1 MAVST
6 PAQAQQLDSMRLNNS
21 MCTQVTTVSPMQL
34 GTDYWDLGLGE
45 CFFYPKTFLGVVDLP
60 PYSPS
65 LPLSMPASPDIYLST
80 PLQNPLGQNGT
91 LDRLLSDSTIP
102 QLIDVFLERL
112 QQSMPFFTRSFLLQ
126 NIASQRHVHDRSFG
140 SLVQA
145 ICSLV
150 LLQPVQSQ
158 EKRPW
163 PNREARADAHL
174 ALAVN
179 LHSQA
184 DLGQSPTLETI
195 MTSVFLFACQF
206 CKGNYD
212 AARFRLR
219 EAAVLAEVMNLDKPE
234 SYGQIGD
241 TEKQR
246 RLRTLI
252 SLTIIERIYSV
263 QRDYIPGT
271 KLLSRNKLQELQ
283 NAIASSDDRGES
295 ENIIAMEGISSM
307 LEQVDFIDPDII
319 KCWKGFCWGEES
331 PTHVTRS
338 TILTLLRRYR
348 IPPQFSGPSGIDTH
362 AQHADILVTRHWMR
376 IKLWSL
382 ASSHG
387 YVEGL
392 SDDEEFRNEYA
403 LTIASEALDTCFQ
416 FEMTSLEVHGVGLV
430 EKLSDIATCA
440 ALQVNESCAA
450 LSPNQEYSIH
460 ADLRDPNTNGIL
472 PQEDS
477 PNSRSSSGHV
487 INGAEEMLN
496 GYLSLFASFRRGK
509 HPFLKPHREAP
520 KTLVP
525 IVERTATV
533 VGSAPAA
540 PALEFPSVFD
550 PTMFFGNVA
559 SHSSVDTGF
568 PIAAFSQTIASTS
581 LPAFSPQ
588 TLFGGTGNEVPR
600 ALPLRER
607 YIESFYLNFYAAHP
621 FIPPKDLLLILAQQ
635 TSLEPLLAAMRW
647 IGSLYIE
654 QDSSRS
660 LLTDASRL
668 IDGTPLKNGFLVQAM
683 LLVIIGLDGN
693 RQGKRAKKLM
703 ANARDISIQI
713 KLNTHPFAATNGQGI
728 PILEESWRR
737 TWWELYIVDAL
748 MSGVHQTNIFIL
760 YDVPTDVGLPCEEYQ
775 YLTGQIPPPI
785 YPYDTENLGLFDG
798 RPFSS
803 YTYRIQCACLLGTLQ
818 KMPTQVD
825 HVDRLLANWMLR
837 LPPSKYDAYCK
848 GELDEMMFQAIMMW
862 QAISILLHQPH
873 SQLDPSLTYNIKACV
888 PNTPAVSSDALNSHT
903 KHTIR
908 AAREL
913 SKLISQRVPLLKHTH
928 FFAYMVTLSSTI
940 HLSRWSLTFVA
951 EDDEDLRQN
960 MGRNIGALIKYAEM
974 WPMAQ
979 RLGLQVKQIAKKV
992 YTTKKHQQQ
1001 QPSK

>member
-1 MAVST
+1 MNQVVFNSALGCAVQIRSCDHCFYRKIKCDRRTPCSNCRQNDLQCQYKRPRKKRRYNRPVSDAPDVNSRVSSETLSIPSDGRIDYLAVETGDSMAVST

-21 MCTQVTTVSPMQL
+21 MHTQVTTVSPMQL

-45 CFFYPKTFLGVVDLP
+45 CFFYPKTFFGVVDLP

-80 PLQNPLGQNGT
+80 PLQNALGQNGT

-184 DLGQSPTLETI
+184 DLGQSPTLEAI

-206 CKGNYD
+206 CKGNFD

-219 EAAVLAEVMNLDKPE
+219 EAAALAEVMNLDKPE

-331 PTHVTRS
+331 PTHVTKS
-338 TILTLLRRYR
+338 TILTLLRRYL

-362 AQHADILVTRHWMR
+362 AQHADILVTRHWIR

-387 YVEGL
+387 YVEAL

-403 LTIASEALDTCFQ
+403 LTIASEALDTCLQ

-440 ALQVNESCAA
+440 ALQVNECCAA
-450 LSPNQEYSIH
+450 FSPNQEYPIH

-509 HPFLKPHREAP
+509 HPFLKPYMH
-520 KTLVP
+520 
-525 IVERTATV
+525 
-533 VGSAPAA
+533 
-540 PALEFPSVFD
+540 
-550 PTMFFGNVA
+550 
-559 SHSSVDTGF
+559 
-568 PIAAFSQTIASTS
+568 
-581 LPAFSPQ
+581 
-588 TLFGGTGNEVPR
+588 
-600 ALPLRER
+600 
-607 YIESFYLNFYAAHP
+607 
-621 FIPPKDLLLILAQQ
+621 
-635 TSLEPLLAAMRW
+635 
-647 IGSLYIE
+647 
-654 QDSSRS
+654 
-660 LLTDASRL
+660 
-668 IDGTPLKNGFLVQAM
+668 
-683 LLVIIGLDGN
+683 LLVN
-693 RQGKRAKKLM
+693 
-703 ANARDISIQI
+703 
-713 KLNTHPFAATNGQGI
+713 
-728 PILEESWRR
+728 
-737 TWWELYIVDAL
+737 
-748 MSGVHQTNIFIL
+748 
-760 YDVPTDVGLPCEEYQ
+760 
-775 YLTGQIPPPI
+775 
-785 YPYDTENLGLFDG
+785 
-798 RPFSS
+798 S
-803 YTYRIQCACLLGTLQ
+803 Y
-818 KMPTQVD
+818 
-825 HVDRLLANWMLR
+825 
-837 LPPSKYDAYCK
+837 
-848 GELDEMMFQAIMMW
+848 
-862 QAISILLHQPH
+862 
-873 SQLDPSLTYNIKACV
+873 
-888 PNTPAVSSDALNSHT
+888 
-903 KHTIR
+903 
-908 AAREL
+908 
-913 SKLISQRVPLLKHTH
+913 
-928 FFAYMVTLSSTI
+928 
-940 HLSRWSLTFVA
+940 
-951 EDDEDLRQN
+951 
-960 MGRNIGALIKYAEM
+960 
-974 WPMAQ
+974 
-979 RLGLQVKQIAKKV
+979 
-992 YTTKKHQQQ
+992 
-1001 QPSK
+1001 

>member
-1 MAVST
+1 
-6 PAQAQQLDSMRLNNS
+6 
-21 MCTQVTTVSPMQL
+21 
-34 GTDYWDLGLGE
+34 
-45 CFFYPKTFLGVVDLP
+45 
-60 PYSPS
+60 
-65 LPLSMPASPDIYLST
+65 
-80 PLQNPLGQNGT
+80 
-91 LDRLLSDSTIP
+91 
-102 QLIDVFLERL
+102 
-112 QQSMPFFTRSFLLQ
+112 
-126 NIASQRHVHDRSFG
+126 
-140 SLVQA
+140 
-145 ICSLV
+145 
-150 LLQPVQSQ
+150 
-158 EKRPW
+158 
-163 PNREARADAHL
+163 
-174 ALAVN
+174 
-179 LHSQA
+179 
-184 DLGQSPTLETI
+184 
-195 MTSVFLFACQF
+195 
-206 CKGNYD
+206 
-212 AARFRLR
+212 
-219 EAAVLAEVMNLDKPE
+219 
-234 SYGQIGD
+234 
-241 TEKQR
+241 
-246 RLRTLI
+246 
-252 SLTIIERIYSV
+252 
-263 QRDYIPGT
+263 
-271 KLLSRNKLQELQ
+271 
-283 NAIASSDDRGES
+283 
-295 ENIIAMEGISSM
+295 
-307 LEQVDFIDPDII
+307 
-319 KCWKGFCWGEES
+319 
-331 PTHVTRS
+331 
-338 TILTLLRRYR
+338 
-348 IPPQFSGPSGIDTH
+348 
-362 AQHADILVTRHWMR
+362 
-376 IKLWSL
+376 
-382 ASSHG
+382 
-387 YVEGL
+387 
-392 SDDEEFRNEYA
+392 
-403 LTIASEALDTCFQ
+403 
-416 FEMTSLEVHGVGLV
+416 
-430 EKLSDIATCA
+430 
-440 ALQVNESCAA
+440 
-450 LSPNQEYSIH
+450 
-460 ADLRDPNTNGIL
+460 
-472 PQEDS
+472 
-477 PNSRSSSGHV
+477 
-487 INGAEEMLN
+487 
-496 GYLSLFASFRRGK
+496 
-509 HPFLKPHREAP
+509 
-520 KTLVP
+520 
-525 IVERTATV
+525 
-533 VGSAPAA
+533 
-540 PALEFPSVFD
+540 
-550 PTMFFGNVA
+550 MFFGNVA

-568 PIAAFSQTIASTS
+568 PIAAFSQPIASTS
-581 LPAFSPQ
+581 LPAFSSQ
-588 TLFGGTGNEVPR
+588 TLLGGTGNEVPR

-785 YPYDTENLGLFDG
+785 HPYDTENLGLFDG

>member
-1 MAVST
+1 
-6 PAQAQQLDSMRLNNS
+6 
-21 MCTQVTTVSPMQL
+21 MQ
-34 GTDYWDLGLGE
+34 
-45 CFFYPKTFLGVVDLP
+45 P
-60 PYSPS
+60 
-65 LPLSMPASPDIYLST
+65 
-80 PLQNPLGQNGT
+80 
-91 LDRLLSDSTIP
+91 R
-102 QLIDVFLERL
+102 
-112 QQSMPFFTRSFLLQ
+112 
-126 NIASQRHVHDRSFG
+126 
-140 SLVQA
+140 
-145 ICSLV
+145 
-150 LLQPVQSQ
+150 
-158 EKRPW
+158 
-163 PNREARADAHL
+163 
-174 ALAVN
+174 
-179 LHSQA
+179 
-184 DLGQSPTLETI
+184 
-195 MTSVFLFACQF
+195 
-206 CKGNYD
+206 
-212 AARFRLR
+212 
-219 EAAVLAEVMNLDKPE
+219 
-234 SYGQIGD
+234 
-241 TEKQR
+241 
-246 RLRTLI
+246 
-252 SLTIIERIYSV
+252 
-263 QRDYIPGT
+263 
-271 KLLSRNKLQELQ
+271 
-283 NAIASSDDRGES
+283 
-295 ENIIAMEGISSM
+295 
-307 LEQVDFIDPDII
+307 
-319 KCWKGFCWGEES
+319 
-331 PTHVTRS
+331 
-338 TILTLLRRYR
+338 
-348 IPPQFSGPSGIDTH
+348 
-362 AQHADILVTRHWMR
+362 
-376 IKLWSL
+376 
-382 ASSHG
+382 
-387 YVEGL
+387 
-392 SDDEEFRNEYA
+392 
-403 LTIASEALDTCFQ
+403 
-416 FEMTSLEVHGVGLV
+416 
-430 EKLSDIATCA
+430 
-440 ALQVNESCAA
+440 
-450 LSPNQEYSIH
+450 
-460 ADLRDPNTNGIL
+460 
-472 PQEDS
+472 
-477 PNSRSSSGHV
+477 
-487 INGAEEMLN
+487 
-496 GYLSLFASFRRGK
+496 
-509 HPFLKPHREAP
+509 HREAP

-533 VGSAPAA
+533 VSSAPAA

-568 PIAAFSQTIASTS
+568 PFAAFSQTIASTS
-581 LPAFSPQ
+581 LPAFSSQ

-775 YLTGQIPPPI
+775 YLTG
-785 YPYDTENLGLFDG
+785 
-798 RPFSS
+798 
-803 YTYRIQCACLLGTLQ
+803 
-818 KMPTQVD
+818 VD

>member
-1 MAVST
+1 MHPRYLSAESFSQKSAFVVQAALNLQS
-6 PAQAQQLDSMRLNNS
+6 PAGAASSVPAML
-21 MCTQVTTVSPMQL
+21 
-34 GTDYWDLGLGE
+34 
-45 CFFYPKTFLGVVDLP
+45 
-60 PYSPS
+60 PS
-65 LPLSMPASPDIYLST
+65 LEPCVAASTRRNLVSVPAACLVCRRRHLKCD
-80 PLQNPLGQNGT
+80 GQ
-91 LDRLLSDSTIP
+91 RP
-102 QLIDVFLERL
+102 
-112 QQSMPFFTRSFLLQ
+112 
-126 NIASQRHVHDRSFG
+126 
-140 SLVQA
+140 
-145 ICSLV
+145 CS
-150 LLQPVQSQ
+150 
-158 EKRPW
+158 RC
-163 PNREARADAHL
+163 RTA
-174 ALAVN
+174 
-179 LHSQA
+179 
-184 DLGQSPTLETI
+184 
-195 MTSVFLFACQF
+195 
-206 CKGNYD
+206 
-212 AARFRLR
+212 
-219 EAAVLAEVMNLDKPE
+219 NLDCV
-234 SYGQIGD
+234 Y
-241 TEKQR
+241 
-246 RLRTLI
+246 
-252 SLTIIERIYSV
+252 
-263 QRDYIPGT
+263 
-271 KLLSRNKLQELQ
+271 
-283 NAIASSDDRGES
+283 AAS
-295 ENIIAMEGISSM
+295 
-307 LEQVDFIDPDII
+307 
-319 KCWKGFCWGEES
+319 
-331 PTHVTRS
+331 
-338 TILTLLRRYR
+338 
-348 IPPQFSGPSGIDTH
+348 
-362 AQHADILVTRHWMR
+362 
-376 IKLWSL
+376 
-382 ASSHG
+382 
-387 YVEGL
+387 
-392 SDDEEFRNEYA
+392 
-403 LTIASEALDTCFQ
+403 
-416 FEMTSLEVHGVGLV
+416 
-430 EKLSDIATCA
+430 
-440 ALQVNESCAA
+440 
-450 LSPNQEYSIH
+450 
-460 ADLRDPNTNGIL
+460 
-472 PQEDS
+472 
-477 PNSRSSSGHV
+477 
-487 INGAEEMLN
+487 
-496 GYLSLFASFRRGK
+496 RRGYNGRK
-509 HPFLKPHREAP
+509 RTATQSSNHREAP

-533 VGSAPAA
+533 AGSAPAA

-581 LPAFSPQ
+581 FPAYSSQ

-668 IDGTPLKNGFLVQAM
+668 ID
-683 LLVIIGLDGN
+683 
-693 RQGKRAKKLM
+693 
-703 ANARDISIQI
+703 
-713 KLNTHPFAATNGQGI
+713 ATNGQGI

-760 YDVPTDVGLPCEEYQ
+760 YDVPADVGLPCEEYQ

-785 YPYDTENLGLFDG
+785 HPYDTENLGLFDG